1 MAILT
6 SKVGKLKIGDSVLGE
21 VNNAS
26 LAVTIDVAETTEI
39 GDTWK
44 TNLSLGKSWTL
55 SASLIY
61 NSDNTGQAL
70 MRTEFMTGDGEVT
83 ALKMYEDGTKYFQG
97 NAIITSFNITKG
109 INAADALSVSFVGD
123 STLSYN

>member
-6 SKVGKLKIGDSVLGE
+6 SKVGKLQIGDSVLG
-21 VNNAS
+21 VVQNATLS
-26 LAVTIDVAETTEI
+26 VTIDVAETTEL

-44 TNLSLGKSWTL
+44 TNLALGKSWTL
-55 SASLIY
+55 AASLLY
-61 NSDNTGQAL
+61 DSANSGQAL

-83 ALKMYEDGTKYFQG
+83 GLKMYEDATKYFSG
-97 NAIITSFNITKG
+97 SAIITSFGITKG
-109 INAADALSVSFVGD
+109 INAADTLSVSFVGD